1 MQWLQLAPAEN
12 NTVIEGGYIP
22 SRPTDEGNVFSE
34 WDVGPGSMMKQ
45 PSKSAR
51 SDQRQLKQIIA
62 ELTDGVIL
70 IGTDQRV
77 LWANDAALAMHGVR
91 RIKDLGGTIG
101 GYRRRFRLRYRNN
114 RPVERG
120 KYPIERVAAGET
132 FSDVIVQVARAGDP
146 EQCWVH
152 SVRSLVMTDDS
163 SEPDY
168 LLLIIKDETERFEA
182 EDRFESAFNANPA
195 PAIICRLSDRR
206 YVRVNQGFLEMTGHA
221 RQDLLGR
228 SLRDL
233 DVLFEAEKRELAL
246 ERLKEGKTIPQMEA
260 CVPLP
265 GGGLKFVI
273 VAGQP
278 IEIADENCML
288 FTFADLDPRKKAETA
303 LRQSEE
309 RFSKSFRL
317 SPVPAAI
324 YKLGGFK
331 LLEVNEAFK
340 IMTGFSEEEIVGRS
354 AAELELWSDKT
365 AQRQFEETIE
375 KTGSVRDLDLRL
387 RAKDGALVDC
397 LVSADTVTIHDE
409 RCVLCVMQDITDRK
423 RSQDELVA
431 AIEAVMADT
440 SWFSRSVVEKLAALR
455 QTSRPSALRADLQ
468 DLTDRERDVL
478 GLICQGQTDQE
489 MSESLKLSHNTIR
502 NHLASLY
509 RKIGVNRRAAA
520 IIWARER
527 GITGRNAIKSKRPG
541 RTALNK

>member
-1 MQWLQLAPAEN
+1 
-12 NTVIEGGYIP
+12 
-22 SRPTDEGNVFSE
+22 
-34 WDVGPGSMMKQ
+34 
-45 PSKSAR
+45 
-51 SDQRQLKQIIA
+51 
-62 ELTDGVIL
+62 
-70 IGTDQRV
+70 
-77 LWANDAALAMHGVR
+77 MHGTR
-91 RIKDLGGTIG
+91 RVKDLGATVG

-120 KYPIERVAAGET
+120 KYPIERVAAGEN
-132 FSDVIVQVARAGDP
+132 FSDVIVEVTRAGDP

-152 SVRSLVMTDDS
+152 TVRSLVSTDDS

-168 LLLIIKDETERFEA
+168 LALIIKDETERFEA

-221 RQDLLGR
+221 RQDLIGR
-228 SLRDL
+228 SIRDL
-233 DVLFEAEKRELAL
+233 DILCEAEKRELAL

-265 GGGLKFVI
+265 DGGLKFVI
-273 VAGQP
+273 VAGEP

-303 LRQSEE
+303 LRESEE

-340 IMTGFSEEEIVGRS
+340 TMAGFSEEEIVGRS
-354 AAELELWSDKT
+354 AAELDLWSDKT
-365 AQRQFEETIE
+365 AQRQFEQTIE

-478 GLICQGQTDQE
+478 GLICQGQTDLD

-520 IIWARER
+520 VIWARER
-527 GITGRNAIKSKRPG
+527 GITGKNAIKSSRPG
-541 RTALNK
+541 RKR

>member
-1 MQWLQLAPAEN
+1 LQLAPAEN

-22 SRPTDEGNVFSE
+22 SRPTDVGNVFSE
-34 WDVGPGSMMKQ
+34 WDPGPGSMMKQ
-45 PSKSAR
+45 PSKRAS

-132 FSDVIVQVARAGDP
+132 FSDLIVQVARAGDP

-152 SVRSLVMTDDS
+152 SVRSLVMTDDL

-246 ERLKEGKTIPQMEA
+246 ERLKEGETIPQMEA

-265 GGGLKFVI
+265 DGGLKFVI

-324 YKLGGFK
+324 CKLGGFK

-387 RAKDGALVDC
+387 RAKDGELVDC
-397 LVSADTVTIHDE
+397 VVSADTVTIHEE

-541 RTALNK
+541 RTTK

>member
-1 MQWLQLAPAEN
+1 
-12 NTVIEGGYIP
+12 
-22 SRPTDEGNVFSE
+22 
-34 WDVGPGSMMKQ
+34 MMKQ
-45 PSKSAR
+45 PSKRPSR
-51 SDQRQLKQIIA
+51 DQRQLKEIIA
-62 ELTDGVIL
+62 GLTDGIIL
-70 IGTDQRV
+70 IGTDQRI
-77 LWANDAALAMHGVR
+77 LWANEAALAMHGIR
-91 RIKDLGGTIG
+91 RIKDLGATVG

-120 KYPIERVAAGET
+120 KYPIERAASGET
-132 FSDVIVQVARAGDP
+132 FSDVIVEVTRADDP
-146 EQCWVH
+146 EQCRVH
-152 SVRSLVMTDDS
+152 SVRSLVSTDDA

-168 LLLIIKDETERFEA
+168 LVLIIKDETERFEA
-182 EDRFESAFNANPA
+182 EERFESAFNANPA

-206 YVRVNQGFLEMTGHA
+206 YIKVNQGFLEMTGHA
-221 RQDLLGR
+221 RQDLIGR
-228 SLRDL
+228 SIRDL
-233 DVLFEAEKRELAL
+233 DILSEAEKRELAL
-246 ERLKEGKTIPQMEA
+246 ERLKEGKTIPQMEG

-265 GGGLKFVI
+265 DGSLKFVI

-278 IEIADENCML
+278 IEIEDENCML

-303 LRQSEE
+303 LRESEE

-324 YKLGGFK
+324 YKLDGFK

-340 IMTGFSEEEIVGRS
+340 TMAGFSEEEIVGRS
-354 AAELELWSDKT
+354 AAELDVWSDKT
-365 AQRQFEETIE
+365 AQRQFEQMIE
-375 KTGSVRDLDLRL
+375 KTGSVRDLDLRV
-387 RAKDGALVDC
+387 RAKEGALADC
-397 LVSADTVTIHDE
+397 LVSADTVIIHDE

-455 QTSRPSALRADLQ
+455 QTSRPSAPRADLQ

-478 GLICQGQTDQE
+478 GLICQGQTDFD

-527 GITGRNAIKSKRPG
+527 GITGKNAIESSRPPG
-541 RTALNK
+541 RKR

>member
-1 MQWLQLAPAEN
+1 VQWLQLAPAEN

-22 SRPTDEGNVFSE
+22 SPPTDVGNVFSE
-34 WDVGPGSMMKQ
+34 WDPGPGSMMKQ
-45 PSKSAR
+45 PLKSAS

-132 FSDVIVQVARAGDP
+132 FSDLIVQVARAGDP

-246 ERLKEGKTIPQMEA
+246 ERLKEGETIPQMEA

-265 GGGLKFVI
+265 DGGLKFVI

-324 YKLGGFK
+324 CKLGGFK

-397 LVSADTVTIHDE
+397 LVSADTVTIHEE

-541 RTALNK
+541 RTTK